1 MLRMNH
7 LAVLV
12 AAVAAFVLSSFY
24 YRLFAQQILDLHPTN
39 PQVAAAMMKPSPWKV
54 VTEVGRTV
62 VVAYVLALLV
72 ARLGIRDAKDA
83 AALAVL
89 LWIGFSLVMWAG
101 AVIWEGVPVKLAAI
115 HTGDW
120 LLKTVLI
127 AVILGMWRR

>member
-24 YRLFAQQILDLHPTN
+24 YRLFAQQIVDLHPRD
-39 PQVAAAMMKPSPWKV
+39 PEVVAAMMKPALWKV
-54 VTEVGRTV
+54 LAEVARTV

-72 ARLGIRDAKDA
+72 ARLGIRDGKGA

-89 LWIGFSLVMWAG
+89 LWIGFSLVMWVG
-101 AVIWEGVPVKLAAI
+101 AIIWESVPVKLAAI
-115 HTGDW
+115 HSGDW

-127 AVILGMWRR
+127 TVIVGVWRR